1 MWPVFDAIL
10 VVWVISLMFGTTTVL
25 IGDGPLKVTRH
36 LLGIPASTR
45 RVPSCDVLDIRSIAG
60 MTAGTTVYRRIQVR
74 YGRGEKLNFGDG
86 IEDPIEADWLATKI
100 AETLGLT
107 TAAAA
112 QKTVA

>member
-1 MWPVFDAIL
+1 
-10 VVWVISLMFGTTTVL
+10 MFGTTTVL
-25 IGDGPLKVTRH
+25 IGDGRLKVTWRV
-36 LLGIPASTR
+36 LGIPASTR
-45 RVPSCDVLDIRSIAG
+45 RVPTGDVLDVRSIAG
-60 MTAGTTVYRRIQVR
+60 MTAGTTVYRRIQVH
-74 YGRGEKLNFGDG
+74 YGHGKKLTFGDG